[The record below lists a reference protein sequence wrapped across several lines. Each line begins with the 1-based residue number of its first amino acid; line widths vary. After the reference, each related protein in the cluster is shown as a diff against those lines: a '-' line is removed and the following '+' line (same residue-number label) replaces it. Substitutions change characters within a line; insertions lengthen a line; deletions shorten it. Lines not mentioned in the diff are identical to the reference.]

1 MQFIAHCIAFR
12 RLSSNALIMLQDS
25 EAVQLNASDCISL
38 FVFRY
43 GEQQLQIVH
52 MLFFECTGKQ
62 DFSTEATMNLA
73 YSQ

>member
-1 MQFIAHCIAFR
+1 
-12 RLSSNALIMLQDS
+12 MLQDS
-25 EAVQLNASDCISL
+25 EAVQLNASGCISL

-43 GEQQLQIVH
+43 GEQQLRIVH